1 MILFQ
6 TIKRERDSAM
16 KQDFALHDIVEMKKN
31 HPCGENRW
39 KIIRM
44 GADIRIK
51 CLGCDRSIMIP
62 RVQFAK
68 KMKRIIEKSE
78 NV

>member
-1 MILFQ
+1 MS
-6 TIKRERDSAM
+6 DS
-16 KQDFALHDIVEMKKN
+16 FALNDIVEMKKK

-51 CLGCDRSIMIP
+51 CLGCERSIMIP

-68 KMKRIIEKSE
+68 KLKKIIEKAE
-78 NV
+78 NEN